1 MCHTNS
7 NPPHT
12 IIYTLGQNWDIFRKQ
27 TLRRSWNHEFQS
39 SRSLSHVIM
48 CCSMGLLLF
57 STQKLNNEYDYSSKE
72 PDKTIR
78 NKVTFRHISWTGDRY
93 LHKIKKMYLKKNE
106 FLVSEE
112 PGRIIYIR
120 IFCLLQQNN
129 SAEFEYLKLGWW
141 KVPVYEG

>member
-93 LHKIKKMYLKKNE
+93 LHKIKKMYLKKMNFLFQKSLEESFILE
-106 FLVSEE
+106 FSVCCNK
-112 PGRIIYIR
+112 II
-120 IFCLLQQNN
+120 LLNWN
-129 SAEFEYLKLGWW
+129 T
-141 KVPVYEG
+141 